1 MRINDTT
8 FDVIAHSPSL
18 RIYNCLVD
26 VVRITTV
33 TTSTGRQEVRTA
45 LATNWQSSIKW
56 KSGKEKVMFDK
67 DTYFQDA
74 SVLMRVIPGET
85 VTTKERIVYLDK
97 DYEIVDVMDIS
108 NLGTRLLIAI
118 RRVV

>member
-8 FDVIAHSPSL
+8 FDVMAHSPSL
-18 RIYNCLVD
+18 RIYNVT
-26 VVRITTV
+26 VGVERVTTV
-33 TTSTGRQEVRTA
+33 TTSTGKQELLVS
-45 LATNWQSSIKW
+45 LATNWPGAIKW

-74 SVLMRVIPGET
+74 VLTIRVIPGVT
-85 VTTKERIVYLDK
+85 VITKDRIVFD
-97 DYEIVDVMDIS
+97 DNTYEIVDIVDIN
-108 NLGTRLLIAI
+108 NLGRRLSIAI